1 MLFQL
6 AHQRFFIALLSMDM
20 LIFASPANQ
29 FPCGLVTFGTVCM
42 RSISFVHPAGIN
54 LCSLVTTV
62 RMFVIFRTDQILF
75 NGNTA
80 LIVDMPCRFTLPTDQ
95 RLLLLIAFVCMNM
108 ACFAITANQ
117 CFFITGITVLMLL
130 TAIIS
135 SLLQCDSRQNQHICR
150 NEHNHAGKRRYN
162 AQPALVMLAVLLIFF
177 NLRKQLILHNAT
189 SFLIAPSRISPKA
202 RREIEFFRQSV
213 PVPHIQ
219 PHCYGNPRKLT
230 DDRP

>member
-1 MLFQL
+1 MLPYGCAFNIRVRVGVTGKRMFMLFQL

-20 LIFASPANQ
+20 LIFA
-29 FPCGLVTFGTVCM
+29 FP
-42 RSISFVHPAGIN
+42 
-54 LCSLVTTV
+54 
-62 RMFVIFRTDQILF
+62 
-75 NGNTA
+75 
-80 LIVDMPCRFTLPTDQ
+80 
-95 RLLLLIAFVCMNM
+95 
-108 ACFAITANQ
+108 ANQ

-130 TAIIS
+130 TATIR
-135 SLLQCDSRQNQHICR
+135 SLLQCDSRQNHHICR

-189 SFLIAPSRISPKA
+189 SFLISPSRISPKA